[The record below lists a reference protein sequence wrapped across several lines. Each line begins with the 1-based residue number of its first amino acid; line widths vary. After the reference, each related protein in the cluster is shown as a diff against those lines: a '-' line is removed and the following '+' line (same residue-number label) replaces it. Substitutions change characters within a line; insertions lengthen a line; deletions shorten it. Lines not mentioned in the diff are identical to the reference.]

1 MQTLQESLQEL
12 DIRFAYDDFGAGQAR
27 LAELVVARPDYLKF
41 DISLIRDIDNADE
54 SRRRMMDSLVRM
66 VRDLGIN
73 ALAEGIETA
82 AEAEACIDLGFEYAQ
97 GYYYGRPA
105 PL

>member
-1 MQTLQESLQEL
+1 
-12 DIRFAYDDFGAGQAR
+12 
-27 LAELVVARPDYLKF
+27 LKF

-54 SRRRMMDSLVRM
+54 SRRRMMESLVRM

-82 AEAEACIDLGFEYAQ
+82 AEAEACIDLGFEFAQ
-97 GYYYGRPA
+97 GYYYGKPA